1 MTGLKELFKKSS
13 KAAAGMT
20 IIGVSAAAVTLT
32 ALTAPG
38 VTGMK
43 PYAAETTATENG
55 WSADGMYWYEN
66 GVKQGTEG
74 RGKEIYDPESDA
86 WYWLDA
92 VQNGAKAVNKDV
104 YQESWA
110 GQYADRED
118 GTGKWVRYDEN
129 GHMVKGW
136 AENESGRYYF
146 DTETGAMAKGT
157 ASIDNIEYFFNTQT
171 GILCDKEFVTI
182 DGNSYWYEN
191 GIRQGLE
198 GRGKEIYDPETAA
211 WYWLDAVQN
220 GAKAVNK
227 DVYQESWAGQ
237 YADREDGTGKWVRY
251 DENGHMVKGWTGN
264 ADGKYYFDTETGAMA
279 KGITTIDGVK
289 YRFDEA
295 TGTLVQTADSGEDF
309 PEHAHVYILSSIE
322 EATCTTDGRKI
333 YTCSCGDSYSER
345 IAATGHEW
353 KNKGPI
359 RMDWTYSDGPDDA
372 GCVSTVADVA
382 SVTLCATCYYYYG
395 LQDEEFMT
403 RYFKHVYETERQ
415 HGAYTV
421 HSVDAVFDL
430 LSCTKCGRY
439 KRGGFAFY
447 EYWTTVDMNHPVS
460 VKLNEEQIKEL
471 GLVPGKDKEY

>member
-1 MTGLKELFKKSS
+1 MTALKELFKKSS

-74 RGKEIYDPESDA
+74 RGKEIYDPETD
-86 WYWLDA
+86 
-92 VQNGAKAVNKDV
+92 
-104 YQESWA
+104 
-110 GQYADRED
+110 
-118 GTGKWVRYDEN
+118 
-129 GHMVKGW
+129 
-136 AENESGRYYF
+136 
-146 DTETGAMAKGT
+146 
-157 ASIDNIEYFFNTQT
+157 
-171 GILCDKEFVTI
+171 
-182 DGNSYWYEN
+182 
-191 GIRQGLE
+191 
-198 GRGKEIYDPETAA
+198 A

-295 TGTLVQTADSGEDF
+295 TGTLLQTAENGEQF
-309 PEHAHVYILSSIE
+309 SNHVHSYSLHQNQ
-322 EATCTTDGRKI
+322 EATCTKEGVKVYVCD
-333 YTCSCGDSYSER
+333 CGDQYTVK
-345 IAATGHEW
+345 IPATGHSW
-353 KNKGPI
+353 KNEGPI
-359 RMDWTYSDGPDDA
+359 RMDWQYAGGPDDA
-372 GCVSTVADVA
+372 GHTNTYAYVSDVILCGTCNYYLGADA
-382 SVTLCATCYYYYG
+382 N
-395 LQDEEFMT
+395 EEIFAE
-403 RYFKHVYETERQ
+403 RYWKHFFEDAVEEN
-415 HGAYTV
+415 GSYTV
-421 HSVDAVFDL
+421 VPVYAVFDL
-430 LSCTKCGRY
+430 LECTECGRY
-439 KRGGFAFY
+439 KRGDFAFY
-447 EYWTTVDMNHPVS
+447 EYWPDSDEKNRVE
-460 VKLNEEQIKEL
+460 LNEAQIKEL
-471 GLVPGKDKEY
+471 GLVPGQDKEY